1 MGSVNSKNKKEIIIT
16 GYIEGKKKV
25 PVIENK
31 LIVDPSSSDILKDKE
46 NIQDYL
52 SKEKKESKDQSFQK
66 LKEFEL
72 TELKNIFDNNY
83 NKFISDFQKE
93 KIKLFWDKKMIEIII
108 ENENSSIVY
117 KQKIIDEILSIKNND
132 NSYQIKQL
140 KILLVG
146 RKGIGKTTLIKYMLN
161 LDENKIINNNSSK
174 NFITYENINVPYL
187 KLVEFK
193 GIGLD
198 PNSDPENVGKEA
210 LNYIQNEIKNNNKN
224 GDYNDF
230 FHCIWYCISFTRFEE
245 SEKNLLINLSQVYN
259 DKTIPIIIVY
269 TQNINNSDSDSMEKY
284 IKGIGIKTSFIKVLA
299 KDMNVIH
306 SRKTRKA
313 FGKSDLL
320 NLTFKKCTMALQG
333 DMINFMIDTIS
344 DDVKGKILSKNKS
357 LEKMINDN
365 IIKKYINEYKCV
377 LSDEGLKNYITE
389 MIGNNL
395 FSFYEKYNSKI
406 TNKTLNYLK
415 KSNIINSIDDF
426 IKIYKP
432 KVYQIIE
439 ENLKEK
445 AIMLIDK
452 QSEIEKD
459 TVNIRLENK
468 RYLKGFEKSIISF
481 IKRNFYF
488 ISQKIIINYMIKNFF
503 LEYIMKYR
511 EELDRIAISNLKKE
525 NRDMEINDYLKDC
538 FLLKLEKFSNKYR
551 IDVKIIHPCL
561 FNSFKE
567 IQETDT
573 FDKGNENRNSILIF
587 DDFDFGQE
595 NQIKNLE
602 KKNEYNWF
610 PFKQNKFKYLNDKS
624 LSLLND
630 FMEYKMEYQ
639 DIYFKNINIDKVF
652 EKLKKYELNDLINFF
667 DSKKSYFI
675 NEQINKTYKNKNIEI
690 INIYSFKKIILSSE
704 QFKDAYIDKINE
716 EIKRINGNEAFCKI
730 EYLSI
735 IVVGQAGVGKSTLIN
750 GMLNE
755 ELAKTGGPE
764 IVTLE
769 NQSYKSKN
777 MPFLRLVDTRGIELN
792 KEKGPDKIYE
802 NAKNYIYQ
810 EKSKIE
816 NENENKNNYNDYIHC
831 IWYCVSNNGI
841 SEKEIEIIQKLK
853 NIENSIPIILVYT
866 NAQNEEIYKSV
877 NLKIKEKFKDINLVA
892 VRAKKID
899 DDIDAFGL
907 KDLLNETLSVCK
919 NNIKGNHFK
928 KIREICFSKI
938 IDIFKK
944 RNESIKVN
952 INNEII
958 NKFIKFNK
966 VLNDEDLLLYIIDL
980 LENIFIAYLKE
991 NQKLNLENKN
1001 LLSKITNIKD
1011 NFLSY
1016 FIQHYKNSSS
1026 IIISQI
1032 ENQKAIEF
1040 LDEQVRKEKK
1050 EFKINIINRNK
1061 SDKNDFI
1068 NIIKTFLNNN
1078 FYYLSQ
1084 KYIIYRVIVDVF
1096 EQISE
1101 KVESSINDL
1110 INNLIGKK
1118 KPYDLLEI
1126 IYFKKC
1132 EDLKGRIDNFLK
1144 KNRFTQ
1150 TDNRG
1155 NGVASISIES
1165 KNNKINF
1172 GNRISS
1178 SEDTSS
1184 GLAAPVPQNS

>member
-1 MGSVNSKNKKEIIIT
+1 M
-16 GYIEGKKKV
+16 
-25 PVIENK
+25 
-31 LIVDPSSSDILKDKE
+31 
-46 NIQDYL
+46 
-52 SKEKKESKDQSFQK
+52 
-66 LKEFEL
+66 
-72 TELKNIFDNNY
+72 
-83 NKFISDFQKE
+83 
-93 KIKLFWDKKMIEIII
+93 
-108 ENENSSIVY
+108 
-117 KQKIIDEILSIKNND
+117 
-132 NSYQIKQL
+132 
-140 KILLVG
+140 
-146 RKGIGKTTLIKYMLN
+146 
-161 LDENKIINNNSSK
+161 
-174 NFITYENINVPYL
+174 
-187 KLVEFK
+187 
-193 GIGLD
+193 
-198 PNSDPENVGKEA
+198 
-210 LNYIQNEIKNNNKN
+210 
-224 GDYNDF
+224 
-230 FHCIWYCISFTRFEE
+230 
-245 SEKNLLINLSQVYN
+245 
-259 DKTIPIIIVY
+259 
-269 TQNINNSDSDSMEKY
+269 
-284 IKGIGIKTSFIKVLA
+284 
-299 KDMNVIH
+299 
-306 SRKTRKA
+306 
-313 FGKSDLL
+313 
-320 NLTFKKCTMALQG
+320 
-333 DMINFMIDTIS
+333 
-344 DDVKGKILSKNKS
+344 
-357 LEKMINDN
+357 
-365 IIKKYINEYKCV
+365 
-377 LSDEGLKNYITE
+377 
-389 MIGNNL
+389 
-395 FSFYEKYNSKI
+395 
-406 TNKTLNYLK
+406 
-415 KSNIINSIDDF
+415 
-426 IKIYKP
+426 
-432 KVYQIIE
+432 
-439 ENLKEK
+439 
-445 AIMLIDK
+445 
-452 QSEIEKD
+452 
-459 TVNIRLENK
+459 
-468 RYLKGFEKSIISF
+468 
-481 IKRNFYF
+481 
-488 ISQKIIINYMIKNFF
+488 
-503 LEYIMKYR
+503 
-511 EELDRIAISNLKKE
+511 
-525 NRDMEINDYLKDC
+525 
-538 FLLKLEKFSNKYR
+538 
-551 IDVKIIHPCL
+551 
-561 FNSFKE
+561 
-567 IQETDT
+567 
-573 FDKGNENRNSILIF
+573 
-587 DDFDFGQE
+587 
-595 NQIKNLE
+595 E

-816 NENENKNNYNDYIHC
+816 NENENKNENKNNYNDYIHC

-1068 NIIKTFLNNN
+1068 KIIKTFLNNN